1 MRGSVSLT
9 EAYHLAN
16 DDRRMLHELIKEN
29 IETVKKT
36 KMPLL

>member
-9 EAYHLAN
+9 EAYHLSH
-16 DDRRMLHELIKEN
+16 DDRRMLHELVKEN

>member
-9 EAYHLAN
+9 EAYHLGS
-16 DDRRMLHELIKEN
+16 DDRRMLHDLIKEN